1 LSYINV
7 SQFSECMESLTNS
20 HPTGECEH
28 QCWSSINAHAA
39 HTQNAT
45 HSLSKC
51 MLLSK
56 GFHV

>member
-39 HTQNAT
+39 HTQ
-45 HSLSKC
+45 KC
-51 MLLSK
+51 DTFTLQMHASI
-56 GFHV
+56 